1 MANDVANGQT
11 VADIQEMM
19 RDAGFGLKH
28 LPIHLEILLRDE
40 AWRHRVIK
48 QTGKVATF
56 DRFQDF
62 VEANLCAGLESTVE
76 QLRHLCRD
84 NLVVLDLIDQ
94 AVQEKPGKR
103 ASTDIIDNVKN
114 ITPADGNGRSFAL
127 RRLRSQRPDLH
138 SKVVKGE
145 LSPHSAMIEAG
156 FRQKTLT
163 VPLDPQRA
171 AGVIKRHFN
180 EEQIIELIEYLVTKM
195 TKARSA

>member
-1 MANDVANGQT
+1 MANDIANGQT

-28 LPIHLEILLRDE
+28 LPIHLEILLREE

-62 VEANLCAGLESTVE
+62 VEANLCAGLESSVD
-76 QLRHLCRD
+76 QLKRLCQD
-84 NLVVLDLIDQ
+84 NLPVVDLIDQ
-94 AVQEKPGKR
+94 AVQNPSSIKR
-103 ASTDIIDNVKN
+103 GVDNINGIDR
-114 ITPADGNGRSFAL
+114 PDGTSRAAAL
-127 RRLRSQRPDLH
+127 RRLRKSRPDLH
-138 SKVVKGE
+138 SKVMQGE
-145 LSPHSAMIEAG
+145 LTPHSAMIEAG

-163 VPLDPQRA
+163 VPLDPEKA